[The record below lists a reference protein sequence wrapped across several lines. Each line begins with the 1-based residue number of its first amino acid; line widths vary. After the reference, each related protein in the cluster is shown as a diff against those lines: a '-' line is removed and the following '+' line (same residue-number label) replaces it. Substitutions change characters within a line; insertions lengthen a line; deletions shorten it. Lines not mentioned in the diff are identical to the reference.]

1 MKLWDMGR
9 KGSKLTNLL
18 GMVLAFGIAFGGL
31 FGVRLRLAQE
41 EAALLQGGGAVELPV
56 QDGKVDIQVSGK
68 AEESGLSE
76 AELVQT
82 VENLRSRTEVY
93 PHEPRQGQL
102 SMAQAIACGKGWMED
117 FCIPYFGAPENGL
130 QEYKANCYLWS
141 TQEGAEG
148 EEKDSYWTVAL
159 AGQGMDAELIVHGGS
174 GQVLEA
180 SVSFLLPSEFGEMK
194 NPVVFL
200 QEYADSFGFAE
211 DDVLYEDG
219 IEVPENDIHTIYQ
232 SIGSRGV
239 YAVMTADLIRT
250 SKGNWDGGASD
261 DTEVFRFELFLD
273 IVNRS

>member
-1 MKLWDMGR
+1 MGR

-18 GMVLAFGIAFGGL
+18 GMALAFGIAFGGL

-41 EAALLQGGGAVELPV
+41 EAALLQGSGAVELPV
-56 QDGKVDIQVSGK
+56 QDGKMDIQVAGK
-68 AEESGLSE
+68 AEGAGLLE

-82 VENLRSRTEVY
+82 VENLRSNTEVY

-117 FCIPYFGAPENGL
+117 FCIPYFGAPEDGL

-159 AGQGMDAELIVHGGS
+159 AGQGMEAELLVHGGS

-180 SVSFLLPSEFGEMK
+180 SVSFLLSSEFGEMK
-194 NPVVFL
+194 NPVLFL

-211 DDVLYEDG
+211 DDALSGDG
-219 IEVPENDIHTIYQ
+219 NEAPESDIHTIYR
-232 SIGSRGV
+232 SIGSQGV
-239 YAVMTADLIRT
+239 YAAMTADLIRI
-250 SKGNWDGGASD
+250 SKGNSDGGASD
-261 DTEVFRFELFLD
+261 DTEVFHFELFLD